1 MKNIVSKDTTKNF
14 FHYLCQTS
22 PEPIGLEIERAQGI
36 YLFTRDGRQYTDFIS
51 GIGVAN
57 IGHQHPK
64 VLAAIRRQ
72 LDRHLHVMVYG
83 EYVQEAQ
90 VEYAHRLAELA
101 PVKDGVVFFCNSGA
115 EAIEGALKT
124 ARKFTGRKKYI
135 AFEGGYH
142 GDTYGA
148 LSAMSSAIYRTPF
161 LPLLPEF
168 DFLPFDDLGALARI
182 DEQAAAVLIEPV
194 QGEGGVRIPSPEFLP
209 TLRKRCD
216 EVGALLIFDEVMTGF
231 GRTGKLFACE
241 HWQMPANTLKR
252 NPGSVSTEPTRGVQ
266 PDILCLAKAL
276 GGGLPLG
283 AFLGR
288 REIMKTLSENPP
300 LAHVT
305 TFGGHP
311 LSCAAGLAALEVLLE
326 ENLIDRSARLG
337 DFFLKKLGDL
347 KKEPAV
353 IHAVRGLGCFFAIE
367 FVTPELTQQ
376 FVRRCREHGLLIG
389 WTLHHSTIVR
399 AAPPLCMADQQA
411 KEAWQIIE
419 ESAVEL

>member
-1 MKNIVSKDTTKNF
+1 MKNQTTENF
-14 FHYLCQTS
+14 FRFLCQTS
-22 PEPIGLEIERAQGI
+22 PTPIGLEIDRAEGI
-36 YLFTRDGRQYTDFIS
+36 YLFARDGQRYIDFIS

-57 IGHQHPK
+57 IGHRHPR
-64 VLAAIRRQ
+64 VLAAIRQQ

-83 EYVQEAQ
+83 EYVQETQA
-90 VEYAHRLAELA
+90 AFARRLAELA
-101 PVKDGVVFFCNSGA
+101 PVDEAVVFFCNSGA

-148 LSAMSSAIYRTPF
+148 LSAMSSEIYRTPF

-168 DFLPFDDLGALARI
+168 DFLPFDDLNALSLI
-182 DEQAAAVLIEPV
+182 DEQVAAVLIEPV
-194 QGEGGVRIPSPEFLP
+194 QGEGGVRIPSPDFLP
-209 TLRKRCD
+209 TLRRRCD

-241 HWQMPANTLKR
+241 HWENAK
-252 NPGSVSTEPTRGVQ
+252 
-266 PDILCLAKAL
+266 PDMLCLAKAL

-283 AFLGR
+283 AFVGR
-288 REIMKTLSENPP
+288 REIMKTLSQNPP

-311 LSCAAGLAALEVLLE
+311 LSCAAGLAALEVLLD
-326 ENLIDRSARLG
+326 ENLVERSAELG
-337 DFFLKKLGDL
+337 HFFLNKLRGL
-347 KKEPAV
+347 AEQNPL

-367 FVTPELTQQ
+367 FDSFEATQK
-376 FVRRCREHGLLIG
+376 FVQHCRDNGLIIG

-399 AAPPLCMADQQA
+399 AAPPLCMSDHQA
-411 KEAWQIIE
+411 EQAWQMINN
-419 ESAVEL
+419 ALAA